1 MNRSFLQMLVRRA
14 EHVAARPGA
23 DAPGDEQLLARFARE
38 GDEAAFA
45 ALLARHGRL
54 VWSVCRGL
62 LSRDADAEDA
72 FQATFL
78 ALVRGAK
85 SIRAKASLA
94 PWLHVTATRVCKK
107 VRLTAARRNGREHR
121 VAVREATPS
130 PVPEAAWEAAS
141 LAVHEEIA
149 ALSPTLR
156 TAFVTCV
163 LEGERHQDAAARLGV
178 PVGTLSARVSRARQ
192 TLLDRLSARGL
203 APGVAAAALALGG
216 AAGPAA
222 VPDILTEAVRGLLP
236 AGTSATPYLITL
248 ATTATDGVTMKAK
261 MLAAAVLIAGAASF
275 TTGGWVL
282 NRADAQAAA
291 APPPPPIAAPRY
303 AAPAAVDPAVAA
315 PAQSA
320 PRMAT
325 PNSRAAAGPVAAW
338 EFSLARRPGTLAG
351 FLDLV
356 NRRGAE
362 NWEYV
367 GSETLD
373 DGTGEPREFC
383 VFKKPNPNVNL
394 SRYTGTTDL
403 AVRPTPPVPFAAPA
417 MPSLAPPARAVP
429 SPNPPATDPFV
440 SPTPN
445 SRPTPAT
452 PTDDLLP
459 TPTTRPSKTSPARS
473 PADGA
478 PMPSSQPAPM
488 AAPARPPVDLA
499 PEPSQPTL
507 TLPFPTPGPIPSDRI
522 DRIILRNVAAT
533 DAARAI
539 ESFVSKKYKDS
550 DATIRVYPD
559 VRSNTVVVQTND
571 PKLLIDVKDVMTRFD
586 APAKDPSVVDSNM
599 ILPPSVQPSGRPT
612 LKDLYESTAP
622 PVSVV
627 VTVNHVVPSRA
638 AKALK
643 SYLRASVPDA
653 PEVTVDSDDAKKRI
667 DLKGPNELV
676 KKLAGLV
683 RELDREATPA
693 PLPSVPKP
701 TAVKP

>member
-62 LSRDADAEDA
+62 LPRDADAEDA

-85 SIRAKASLA
+85 SVKSRTSLA

-107 VRLTAARRNGREHR
+107 VRLAAARRNGREHKA
-121 VAVREATPS
+121 AVHEATPS

-149 ALSPTLR
+149 ALSSTLR

-192 TLLDRLSARGL
+192 TLLDRLGARGL

-248 ATTATDGVTMKAK
+248 ATTATDGVTMKVK

-282 NRADAQAAA
+282 NRAEAQAAA
-291 APPPPPIAAPRY
+291 APPAPTSNPLRF
-303 AAPAAVDPAVAA
+303 ADPAVAA
-315 PAQSA
+315 PRPATSTPRDDTYSA
-320 PRMAT
+320 P
-325 PNSRAAAGPVAAW
+325 SAW
-338 EFSLARRPGTLAG
+338 QYDMVRRPANLVAFRALLESKSGAG
-351 FLDLV
+351 
-356 NRRGAE
+356 
-362 NWEYV
+362 WEYT
-367 GSETLD
+367 GSESLG
-373 DGTGEPREFC
+373 DGDGEPVSYC
-383 VFKKPNPNVNL
+383 VFKKPSAYNYRTISPAPFPASEVNTVPPPL
-394 SRYTGTTDL
+394 SRS
-403 AVRPTPPVPFAAPA
+403 AVAPPAAAADTIPYPTPV
-417 MPSLAPPARAVP
+417 APPARAIPV
-429 SPNPPATDPFV
+429 
-440 SPTPN
+440 PTPV
-445 SRPTPAT
+445 
-452 PTDDLLP
+452 DDSLP
-459 TPTTRPSKTSPARS
+459 TPRPPRAKPGPLDIS
-473 PADGA
+473 A
-478 PMPSSQPAPM
+478 PPSS
-488 AAPARPPVDLA
+488 AAPVLPNPIQPVATA
-499 PEPSQPTL
+499 PSV
-507 TLPFPTPGPIPSDRI
+507 DRH
-522 DRIILRNVAAT
+522 DRVLLRNVAAT
-533 DAARAI
+533 DAARAV
-539 ESFVSKKYKDS
+539 EQFVQNKYKDVATTVRVFP
-550 DATIRVYPD
+550 DAP
-559 VRSNTVVVQTND
+559 SNSLVVKTAEGNVLND
-571 PKLLIDVKDVMTRFD
+571 IHEMLQKLD
-586 APAKDPSVVDSNM
+586 APANA
-599 ILPPSVQPSGRPT
+599 ILPYPTPTPELFNPINVVTPTRPT
-612 LKDLYESTAP
+612 LRDLYESTAP

-627 VTVNHVVPSRA
+627 VTLNHVVPSRA

-643 SYLRASVPDA
+643 SYLRSSVPDA
-653 PEVTVDSDDAKKRI
+653 PEVTVDSDDAKNRI

-683 RELDREATPA
+683 RELDREATPS
-693 PLPSVPKP
+693 PMPSVPKP